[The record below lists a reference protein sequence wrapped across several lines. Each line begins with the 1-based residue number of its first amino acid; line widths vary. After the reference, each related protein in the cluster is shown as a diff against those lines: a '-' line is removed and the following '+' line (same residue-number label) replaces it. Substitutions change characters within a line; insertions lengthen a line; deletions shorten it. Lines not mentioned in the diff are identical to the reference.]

1 MIRLAHSLHR
11 NERGAA
17 VIELA
22 LAAPI
27 LVTLLIGVVQ
37 LANGYAAKLQLEQVA
52 QREVELWQNSSAG
65 FDSSSTSLSAYK
77 TEAATAAGVATS
89 AVTIKYWLEC
99 DGTNQNTS
107 ASTIDADFAKVCLST
122 QTSARYASIAVTKAY
137 SPMFSTKWSGANS
150 DGSYTLAAKAILRF
164 R

>member
-1 MIRLAHSLHR
+1 MMRFADTLRR

-22 LAAPI
+22 IAAPI
-27 LVTLLIGVVQ
+27 LATMLIGVVQ

-65 FDSSSTSLSAYK
+65 FDSSSTSITAYK

-99 DGTNQNTS
+99 DGTSQNTS
-107 ASTIDADFAKVCLST
+107 TSTMAADFAKVCLST
-122 QTSARYASIAVTKAY
+122 QTSARYASIELTKAY
-137 SPMFSTKWSGANS
+137 SPMFATKWSGANS
-150 DGSYTLAAKAILRF
+150 DGSYTLGAKAILRF